1 MKRIFLLAIAALCA
15 TVAVSAQNVEE
26 AINTYNNGAMSLQM
40 GDNASALL
48 YFQQALA
55 TAEACGDAGKDVVT
69 NCKNAIPGVAL
80 AVAKDLIQKKDYD
93 NAITKLNEAAAI
105 AKEYGNADVEADA
118 NDLVPQV
125 LLQKANDLV
134 RSKDYA
140 NAVTA
145 YNEAIAAD
153 PDNGRAYLFLGS
165 ALAATGKIAEA
176 EAAYAKAGELGE
188 KDATKQLANLY
199 LKVANTYYKQQ
210 KYSEAIAAADK
221 SASYISTNA
230 NTYLIAANSATKL
243 GDNAAA
249 INYYEKYIAVPR
261 AKNVNAYTFTIAVLY
276 QQAGNKEKAIEYY
289 QKVASDQQYGT
300 QAQEQLKALQQ

>member
-105 AKEYGNADVEADA
+105 AKEYGNADIEADA

-230 NTYLIAANSATKL
+230 NTYLIAANSATKI

-249 INYYEKYIAVPR
+249 INYYEKYIAAPR
-261 AKNVNAYTFTIAVLY
+261 ATRKRL
-276 QQAGNKEKAIEYY
+276 
-289 QKVASDQQYGT
+289 
-300 QAQEQLKALQQ
+300 

>member
-125 LLQKANDLV
+125 FLQKANDLV

-145 YNEAIAAD
+145 YNGAIAAD

-249 INYYEKYIAVPR
+249 INYYEKYIAAPR

-289 QKVASDQQYGT
+289 QKVASDPQYGT